1 MKHIRLCA
9 ALAAAFLAQETLA
22 QNTATSTS
30 SSSANPTSNASST
43 GNVQSNQH
51 SSTNNTNS
59 SSTANQNA
67 TASSNNSQNNGSAS
81 SVNANITVVTPGAAA
96 ASNGASADG
105 RLRQS
110 VESSSHTTGE
120 HHQYIDYGGSYTVK
134 NVPNVSAPPLISSN
148 DTCMGSA
155 SGGVSVAGFGITGGS
170 TYTDEHCK
178 RIKMSRELWNKGMK
192 AASLALDCMDPDARE
207 ALELTGFTCP
217 QTTRAQRAAA
227 DQAQRQAVATVPVG
241 LRPAGFQPPMPA
253 EALALQPAQ
262 PATPSADVQVTA
274 IPDPAPL
281 QPSTMLSG
289 APAATVAET
298 PAAEEASVVVRRV
311 DGGEA
316 LPASR

>member
-9 ALAAAFLAQETLA
+9 ALAAAFLAQEGLA

-59 SSTANQNA
+59 SSSANQTA

-81 SVNANITVVTPGAAA
+81 SVNANITVVTPA
-96 ASNGASADG
+96 ASSGTASSDS

-192 AASLALDCMDPDARE
+192 AASLALDCMDADARE

-217 QTTRAQRAAA
+217 QTARAQRLAAE
-227 DQAQRQAVATVPVG
+227 QAHRQAVATMPIG
-241 LRPAGFQPPMPA
+241 MRIAPYQPPLPA
-253 EALALQPAQ
+253 EALAPQPAQ
-262 PATPSADVQVTA
+262 PAAPSADVQVTA

-281 QPSTMLSG
+281 QASARLTVAPQ
-289 APAATVAET
+289 PAAEAPSP

-311 DGGEA
+311 DGGEE
-316 LPASR
+316 PAANR